1 MRSFGAFLTGFAV
14 LLAGCGIKPVQ
25 SAGTPDQRC
34 TAISYKVGIAPPI
47 EEGTFGDPLQNA
59 VNAAYDSTAL
69 ELPGSRADE
78 AVSDSMLFL
87 SGGSEDGAFGAGLL
101 KGWAD
106 ARSAA
111 FSGSGQRPNGPGLP
125 RFRVVTGISTG
136 ALQSTFAFLD
146 DPGEIV
152 ERYSIE
158 NESELL
164 KPLVKKGLKHGGT
177 GDKLKAGLTVARKG
191 AIARLDPLR
200 VQLGQLVTPALLARV
215 AAEADER
222 RLLVGTVEMDSGEAV
237 VFDLTEAAKRF
248 VERRD
253 PAMRD
258 CYIEALMAS
267 SSVPMAALPV
277 FIDGRMYIDGGARF
291 GVLSERL
298 GRLLEGQQRRALHP
312 HKPNLFTLINGT
324 LEPGKKCHL
333 KDCGPDLLPTPVG
346 AVPQHGTWGFDALAF
361 RSLSILINQSYRA
374 SVYYAD
380 REASK
385 LGFTPHFARIQAS
398 AGDWPAQTGLPPEPG
413 ATKPCKTWRADD
425 ERIDAPLEFHP
436 RYMRCLIDYGKN
448 RPEAKAWAALE

>member
-1 MRSFGAFLTGFAV
+1 MRSFGAMLAGLAV
-14 LLAGCGIKPVQ
+14 LLGGCGIKPLQ
-25 SAGTPDQRC
+25 YAGTPDQRC
-34 TAISYKVGIAPPI
+34 TAISYQVGIAPPI
-47 EEGTFGDPLQNA
+47 EEDPLGDPLQNA
-59 VNAAYDSTAL
+59 VNAAYNSTPL
-69 ELPGSRADE
+69 ELPGATVE

-111 FSGSGQRPNGPGLP
+111 FTGTGPRPNGAGLP

-146 DPGEIV
+146 DADLIAESYTIEH
-152 ERYSIE
+152 ER
-158 NESELL
+158 ELL
-164 KPLVKKGLKHGGT
+164 RPLVKKGLKNGGT

-200 VQLGQLVTPALLARV
+200 DELNRLVTPALLARV

-222 RLLVGTVEMDSGEAV
+222 RLLVGAVEMDSGEAV
-237 VFDLTEAAKRF
+237 VFDLTKAAQKF
-248 VERRD
+248 VETRD

-258 CYIEALMAS
+258 CYIEALVAS
-267 SSVPMAALPV
+267 SSVPLAAMPV

-298 GRLLEGQQRRALHP
+298 GRLLESQQRRALHP
-312 HKPNLFTLINGT
+312 RKPNLFVLVNGT
-324 LEPGKKCHL
+324 LDPKKLCGLNDCPPG
-333 KDCGPDLLPTPVG
+333 PPPPP
-346 AVPQHGTWGFDALAF
+346 AAEHGKWSFDALAF
-361 RSLSILINQSYRA
+361 RSLGILVNQSYRA
-374 SVYYAD
+374 SVYYATAD
-380 REASK
+380 AAK
-385 LGFTPHFARIQAS
+385 LGFAPHFARIQPE
-398 AGDWPAQTGLPPEPG
+398 AGDWPAQTGLPPEPA
-413 ATKPCKTWRADD
+413 ATKSCKTWRADD

-448 RPEAKAWAALE
+448 RREAKAWAALE